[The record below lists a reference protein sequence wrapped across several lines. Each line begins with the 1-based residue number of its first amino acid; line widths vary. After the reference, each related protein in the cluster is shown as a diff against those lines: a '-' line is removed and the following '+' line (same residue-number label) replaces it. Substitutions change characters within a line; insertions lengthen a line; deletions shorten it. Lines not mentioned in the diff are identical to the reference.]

1 VGRVRPSPKLMPWDR
16 RRNEP
21 EGEYQAFCMYLR
33 MPIRN
38 VVSLAGRYNVHPIAE
53 TFGGVDV
60 QKVEKWYRAW
70 DWENRTLAWDA
81 EQNRMFEEETRA
93 ALRLAIETNKKMKV
107 QEVMSA
113 HTLADQ
119 VGEKIRFILEWPL
132 DRMVEERRSDDGKY
146 IIKLPQRWT
155 LGDVRGLSDAYIK
168 LRNHAYSLGGM
179 VGQGAGSEVA
189 RDQDEVDA
197 ALEAMATVK
206 RNKALGFDG
215 GSNGNGHAE

>member
-1 VGRVRPSPKLMPWDR
+1 V
-16 RRNEP
+16 
-21 EGEYQAFCMYLR
+21 
-33 MPIRN
+33 
-38 VVSLAGRYNVHPIAE
+38 
-53 TFGGVDV
+53 
-60 QKVEKWYRAW
+60 W

-132 DRMVEERRSDDGKY
+132 ERMIEERQSEDGKY

-179 VGQGAGSEVA
+179 VGRGPVRRSLAIRTRST
-189 RDQDEVDA
+189 R
-197 ALEAMATVK
+197 
-206 RNKALGFDG
+206 R
-215 GSNGNGHAE
+215 SRRWRR

>member
-1 VGRVRPSPKLMPWDR
+1 V
-16 RRNEP
+16 
-21 EGEYQAFCMYLR
+21 
-33 MPIRN
+33 
-38 VVSLAGRYNVHPIAE
+38 
-53 TFGGVDV
+53 
-60 QKVEKWYRAW
+60 W

-132 DRMVEERRSDDGKY
+132 ERMIEERQSEDGRY

-168 LRNHAYSLGGM
+168 LSNHAYSLGGM

-215 GSNGNGHAE
+215 GSNGNGNGHSE